1 MEPLLSVPRPLGVQ
15 PRGDKRGGGG
25 RPVAVWVQDGE
36 PVGRRGATE
45 VPRES
50 RHRLRNKGLRM
61 RQRPGNQTPG
71 AEPRLSGQLANRLS
85 HCSRPGRR
93 VRCP

>member
-61 RQRPGNQTPG
+61 RQRPAGEQAESLQPPG
-71 AEPRLSGQLANRLS
+71 P
-85 HCSRPGRR
+85 PGT
-93 VRCP
+93 VSMTMTALTSK